1 MGQRHLAICHDGRR
15 WPRRVP
21 VTQNTHHCQCDRVSL
36 LVCVR
41 GVRRLGFAAAFF
53 AASLAVSLGDLRP
66 TNCFAAG
73 GVLTV
78 AVEDEEA
85 GEATVTR
92 MELYRADGKPQLVR
106 RAAGAGLGVVVSD
119 SLELTLPDGP
129 YQFRFIRGPEYR
141 IITGNFTLERTSR
154 DEKTVRLPRMVDMKR
169 EGWLSGD
176 LAVPP
181 NTPDLL
187 LRMMAEDL
195 HVAAVIVAEGPNT
208 MPQAVPQNQKP
219 FEPLWTR
226 QGVMASN
233 DESLL
238 VYSLADANQLGDIAT
253 RPGEVT
259 SQWIDRLADAASDT
273 VADTEAD
280 TVAEAEHK
288 SASTKLAIANPF
300 DWSVP
305 VWLASE
311 RIDGVFVLGEW
322 LNQDKKVESIKDG
335 RPPVA
340 PGFDGPLG
348 PGRYAEFIY
357 WKALEAGL
365 RLAPLAGSG
374 VSKGHAAKTNIG
386 YNRVYAA
393 TNSPIDAALDADDS
407 QGFDETTTPA
417 ATIENETQ
425 FWDSVWAGQSLITNG
440 PMLRPTLGGYP
451 PGHRFAATAGE
462 RLQLMMELKLSV
474 RDPVEYLEII
484 HNGRVFYSARLDE
497 FAAAGGQL
505 PELEIEESG
514 WAVVR
519 VVTQHESHYRMATSA
534 PWYFEF
540 DGKPRISRTAV
551 NFFGQWLKDC
561 EVELR
566 KLAPDELAKH
576 VAGVTRARK
585 FWGERLMSATVE

>member
-1 MGQRHLAICHDGRR
+1 VL
-15 WPRRVP
+15 
-21 VTQNTHHCQCDRVSL
+21 
-36 LVCVR
+36 
-41 GVRRLGFAAAFF
+41 RLGFI
-53 AASLAVSLGDLRP
+53 LALVTVSFGILRP
-66 TNCFAAG
+66 MHCFAAG

-78 AVEDEEA
+78 AVEDEEG

-92 MELYRADGKPQLVR
+92 MELYRADGKPQLIR
-106 RAAGAGLGVVVSD
+106 RAASAGLGVVVSD
-119 SLELTLPDGP
+119 SLELALPDGP

-154 DEKTVRLPRMVDMKR
+154 DDKTVRLPRMVDMKQ

-181 NTPDLL
+181 ETNDLL

-195 HVAAVIVAEGPNT
+195 HVAAVIGAEGPKT
-208 MPQAVPQNQKP
+208 MPQAVPKNQKP

-226 QGVMASN
+226 EGVMASN

-238 VYSLADANQLGDIAT
+238 VYSHADPNPPINVAT

-259 SQWIDRLADAASDT
+259 SQWIDRLANAASDK
-273 VADTEAD
+273 D
-280 TVAEAEHK
+280 AEPEQNL
-288 SASTKLAIANPF
+288 ASTKLAIASPF

-311 RIDGVFVLGEW
+311 RIDGMFVLGEW
-322 LNQDKKVESIKDG
+322 LRQDKKVEQIKDG

-348 PGRYAEFIY
+348 PGRYAEFVY
-357 WKALEAGL
+357 WNALEAGL
-365 RLAPLAGSG
+365 TLAPLAGTG
-374 VSKGHAAKTNIG
+374 VSKGHAARTNVG

-393 TNSPIDAALDADDS
+393 GSSNVDADEDAA
-407 QGFDETTTPA
+407 TTL
-417 ATIENETQ
+417 ENQSQ
-425 FWDSVWAGQSLITNG
+425 FWESVWAGQSVITNG
-440 PMLRPTLGGYP
+440 PMLRPTLGGYS
-451 PGHRFAATAGE
+451 PGHRFEATAGE
-462 RLQLMMELKLSV
+462 RLQLTMELKLSV
-474 RDPVEYLEII
+474 RDPVDYLEII

-540 DGKPRISRTAV
+540 DGKRRISRTAV
-551 NFFGQWLKDC
+551 QFFGQWLKDC
-561 EVELR
+561 ETELK
-566 KLAPDELAKH
+566 KLPRDELGKH
-576 VAGVTRARK
+576 ISGVTQARK
-585 FWGERLMSATVE
+585 FWGERLMSATTE

>member
-1 MGQRHLAICHDGRR
+1 MGQRHLTFCHDGRR

-21 VTQNTHHCQCDRVSL
+21 VTQNTHHCQCDSVSL
-36 LVCVR
+36 VAFVGAL
-41 GVRRLGFAAAFF
+41 RRLAFASA
-53 AASLAVSLGDLRP
+53 LIAVSLGILRP
-66 TNCFAAG
+66 TNCLAAG

-78 AVEDEEA
+78 AVEDEDA
-85 GEATVTR
+85 GAATVTR

-119 SLELTLPDGP
+119 SLELALPDGP

-154 DEKTVRLPRMVDMKR
+154 DDKTVRLPRMVDMKR

-181 NTPDLL
+181 NTTDLL

-195 HVAAVIVAEGPNT
+195 HVAAVIAAEGPNT

-219 FEPLWTR
+219 FEPLWAR
-226 QGVMASN
+226 PGVMASN
-233 DESLL
+233 DEGLL
-238 VYSLADANQLGDIAT
+238 VYSLADPNRLSEIAT
-253 RPGEVT
+253 SPGEVT
-259 SQWIDRLADAASDT
+259 SQWIDRLATAEPSS
-273 VADTEAD
+273 E
-280 TVAEAEHK
+280 AEAEQN
-288 SASTKLAIANPF
+288 SASMKLAIANPF

-311 RIDGVFVLGEW
+311 RIDGMFVLGDW
-322 LNQDKKVESIKDG
+322 LSQDKKVESIRDG

-348 PGRYAEFIY
+348 PGRYAESIY

-365 RLAPLAGSG
+365 RLVPLAGTG
-374 VSKGHAAKTNIG
+374 VTKGHAAKTHIG

-393 TNSPIDAALDADDS
+393 ANSAVNATLDADDS

-425 FWDSVWAGQSLITNG
+425 FWDSVWAGQSMITNG

-451 PGHRFAATAGE
+451 PGHRFEATAGE

-505 PELEIEESG
+505 PEMEIEESG

-534 PWYFEF
+534 PWFFEF

-561 EVELR
+561 EAELK
-566 KLAPDELAKH
+566 KLPPNELAKH